1 MFILGLWL
9 AITFAVISVLVSII
23 AAAVNRD
30 ELIEEGNES
39 LSFIR
44 LALTGIFGIVFVQ
57 TLASL
62 NLSWW
67 VTAGFSFIAMLLLL
81 FGSQLAARVLA
92 DKDFSRWL
100 AKGSSRLIRSL
111 DLFFQP
117 LSVAKP
123 EVADE
128 FEQELLDSVD
138 EFGQTIVR
146 EVMVPR
152 IDMAVVKSSDNLAS
166 ALEVFMA
173 SGYSRLP
180 VLGRDID
187 DVVGIIYLKD
197 VTTVFT
203 KNPKALEKATAS
215 EFSRKPLFVPD
226 SKPVDDLLREM
237 QVKSTHIAIVVDEYG
252 GVAGLVTMEDLIE
265 EIVGDIS
272 DEYDREV
279 TEIQEIGQGQLRVS
293 AKCSLFDLGE
303 RLEIE
308 LEDEDVDSVGGLLT
322 KLLGRLPLKGDAV
335 EFSGLTFTADRI
347 EGRRKRLISVLV
359 SISNE
364 LRDAEAAFGG
374 EPK

>member
-1 MFILGLWL
+1 MFVLGLWL
-9 AITFAVISVLVSII
+9 SLVIAALAILVAMV
-23 AAAVNRD
+23 AAAVDRD

-39 LSFIR
+39 LSFVR
-44 LALTGIFGIVFVQ
+44 LAITGIFGIVFVQ
-57 TLASL
+57 TLSSL
-62 NLSWW
+62 SLSWW
-67 VTAGFSFIAMLLLL
+67 LTAAFAFIGMLLLL
-81 FGSQLAARVLA
+81 LASQLAARALG
-92 DKDFSRWL
+92 DKAFSRWL
-100 AKGSSRLIRSL
+100 AQLFSRLIRSL
-111 DLFFQP
+111 DLMFQP
-117 LSVAKP
+117 LSLTKP

-152 IDMAVVKSSDNLAS
+152 IDMAVVKSSENLSA

-203 KNPKALEKATAS
+203 KNPKALDKAAVS
-215 EFSRKPLFVPD
+215 EFTRKPLFVPD

-252 GVAGLVTMEDLIE
+252 GVAGLVTLEDLIE

-279 TEIQEIGQGQLRVS
+279 AEIQEIGPGKLRVS

-303 RLEIE
+303 RLELE
-308 LEDEDVDSVGGLLT
+308 LEDEDVDTVGGLLT
-322 KLLGRLPLKGDAV
+322 KILGRLPQKGDSV
-335 EFSGLTFTADRI
+335 DFSGLIIAADRI
-347 EGRRKRLISVLV
+347 EGRRKRLISVSVTVRSDL
-359 SISNE
+359 S
-364 LRDAEAAFGG
+364 DAEAAFGV
-374 EPK
+374 EHK